1 MSTSP
6 FAARPFVGKEFQIVL
21 ERERIRPNEYPYYHR
36 WADSWGKSGGSGSAE
51 ETERFFDGLLKAGHL
66 CDWQF
71 VQAVRVVRLCACEV
85 RNLAWAAAFDW
96 VSMEREAGAL
106 KAAPTGGSKVA
117 QKVVPAA
124 AAVVAAGEPSFQA
137 ASERISAAG
146 TADVTASRCESR
158 SSDKGSPQ
166 PAADQRQAAFASRWC
181 WRKDLS
187 LFRGLTDAE
196 RSGFL
201 LLLEWFENFR
211 LRHELAAGREA
222 AAHFWQSEVKR
233 EGHPREPWQIKQWG
247 EAIRWY
253 LDWLEACTEAGG
265 DHRSL
270 VERLRAAVYS
280 AGSRLGHSRNTKQC
294 YGAWAGR
301 YARFAGDEQEVLKV
315 ATASRFLASLVNDED
330 CAYSTQKQALN
341 ALAFFFKNV
350 CGVENPV
357 FAVKLKKTET
367 RIPVVLAKEETVE
380 LFEKIE
386 SAEPGGRYALAARL
400 QYGAG
405 LRLSELVRLRI
416 QDVDLKRGTLT
427 VRMGKGDKDRCTVL
441 PKSLHEELT
450 KQIEVARGIWQGDR
464 ADGLAGVYMPNALAR
479 KFRRGCETFEWFW
492 LFPAKQTSID
502 PETRM
507 NGKGDSAGGIRRRHH
522 MLGQVYNEAIK
533 RAARAAGI
541 EKRVT
546 SHALRHSFATHLLEN
561 GTDLRT
567 IQELLGHEDI
577 TTTEIY
583 LHVSMGANGLGV
595 SSPLDAMLAV
605 V

>member
-1 MSTSP
+1 MPTIP
-6 FAARPFVGKEFQIVL
+6 FADRPFAGKEFQSVL
-21 ERERIRPNEYPYYHR
+21 ESGSIRPKEYPYYHR
-36 WADSWGKSGGSGSAE
+36 WADSWLKTGGSGSAE
-51 ETERFFDGLLKAGHL
+51 ETGRFFDGLLGAGHL

-71 VQAVRVVRLCACEV
+71 VQAVRAVRLCACEV
-85 RNLAWAAAFDW
+85 RKPAWAAGFDW
-96 VSMEREAGAL
+96 VSLERKAGAL
-106 KAAPTGGSKVA
+106 GSASTGASRVTQQAAPA
-117 QKVVPAA
+117 R
-124 AAVVAAGEPSFQA
+124 AAVLAAGEPSFQA
-137 ASERISAAG
+137 ACGSMAAAD
-146 TADVTASRCESR
+146 TADAAATGCEPGL
-158 SSDKGSPQ
+158 SDQGSQQ
-166 PAADQRQAAFASRWC
+166 PAAERRQVAFTSRCC

-187 LFRGLTDAE
+187 LFRGLTDVE

-201 LLLEWFENFR
+201 ILLEWFENFR

-247 EAIRWY
+247 DAIRWY
-253 LDWLEACTEAGG
+253 LDWLEACKEAGG

-270 VERLRAAVYS
+270 VERLRAAVNS

-315 ATASRFLASLVNDED
+315 ATASRFLTSLVNDED

-386 SAEPGGRYALAARL
+386 SAEHGDRYALAARL

-441 PKSLHEELT
+441 PKSLHEELR
-450 KQIEVARGIWQGDR
+450 KQIEVARGIWQRDR

-479 KFRRGCETFEWFW
+479 KFRRGCESFEWFW

-507 NGKGDSAGGIRRRHH
+507 DGKGDTAGGIRRRHH

-533 RAARAAGI
+533 RAAHAANI

-583 LHVSMGANGLGV
+583 LHVAMGAHGLGV
-595 SSPLDAMLAV
+595 SSPLDAMVA
-605 V
+605 